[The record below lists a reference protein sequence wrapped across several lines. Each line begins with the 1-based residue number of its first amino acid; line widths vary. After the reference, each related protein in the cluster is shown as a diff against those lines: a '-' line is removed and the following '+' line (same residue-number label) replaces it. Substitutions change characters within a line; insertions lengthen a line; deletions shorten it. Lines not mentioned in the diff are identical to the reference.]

1 MVSLN
6 TKYLL
11 VRMAPSVIIVL
22 LLYHV
27 FKCQQ
32 YFNIMHH
39 VFKMMVHVKS

>member
-32 YFNIMHH
+32 YIMHH